1 MFKKVREYLEGVTL
15 KFITRSI
22 VMISY
27 LGFIVGI
34 PIYLTYPL
42 FITILNM
49 KDIIGFLAYVGYGIC
64 FIFWFLFC
72 MAIFGYAITEE
83 E

>member
-1 MFKKVREYLEGVTL
+1 MLKKLREYLNGITL
-15 KFITRSI
+15 RFITRLI

-27 LGFIVGI
+27 LGFTVGI

-42 FITILNM
+42 FKVILNM
-49 KDIIGFLAYVGYGIC
+49 KDIIGFLAYMGYGIC
-64 FIFWFLFC
+64 FIFWFMFC
-72 MAIFGYAITEE
+72 MAIFGYAVTEE